1 MKTCKVTGCRNP
13 RGGHQFIWKGLC
25 GEHAAAADRLANV
38 ERSRWFAR
46 RLAKACLV
54 VALAALSLLG
64 CTAADFESAAADEAP
79 AGEDC
84 GALTTGACVRSGEQ
98 YAPSSEACYH
108 VTAACGS
115 VLANCFGDNSSP
127 VANEVLTKPTPTSQG
142 YITTA
147 FDVPPGGCF
156 YFYACSGATFEE
168 AAPTVEVCP

>member
-54 VALAALSLLG
+54 VALVALALLG
-64 CTAADFESAAADEAP
+64 CTAADFESTAADEAGADP
-79 AGEDC
+79 AG
-84 GALTTGACVRSGEQ
+84 GACIRSGEQ
-98 YAPSSEACYH
+98 YAPSSASCYH
-108 VTAACGS
+108 VTAAPGS
-115 VLANCFGDNSSP
+115 VLANCFGEHSSP
-127 VANEVLTKPTPTSQG
+127 VTNEVLEQAGPG
-142 YITTA
+142 FHVVG
-147 FDVPPGGCF
+147 FDVPAGGCF
-156 YFYACSGATFEE
+156 YFYACNGEATFEE